1 MGVGRLAAIY
11 RHPVKGFTPEPVD
24 KVLLT
29 EGEGFP
35 CDRVYA
41 VENGPSGFDRDAP
54 AHISKQKFTVL
65 ARSAVVAKLA
75 TRFDEVTGAFH
86 ITDEAGSAVSFNLRD
101 EAGREEMATY
111 LSSAFGDAFPGPLK
125 VLEAPGAHRFSDH
138 HLGHV
143 SLLNLASVDAVSEA
157 FGREVEATRFRMN
170 LILEGLSAFEEDE
183 WQEGD
188 ILKLGEAE
196 LRVFKPTVRC
206 KATHASTDGQGYD
219 LDTVPLLHKHFGR
232 NTLGLY
238 AHVAKAG
245 VVRVGDRLERA

>member
-1 MGVGRLAAIY
+1 MDVGRLAAIY
-11 RHPVKGFTPEPVD
+11 RHPVKGFTPEAVD
-24 KVLLT
+24 EVLLT

-35 CDRVYA
+35 CDRIYA
-41 VENGPSGFDRDAP
+41 VENGPSGFDASAP

-65 ARSAVVAKLA
+65 ARSAVVAKLS
-75 TRFDEVTGAFH
+75 TRFDEVTGEFH
-86 ITDEAGSAVSFNLRD
+86 ITDEAGSAVAFNLRD
-101 EAGREEMATY
+101 EAGREEMAAY
-111 LSSAFGDAFPGPLK
+111 LSSAFGDPFPGPLK

-157 FGREVEATRFRMN
+157 FGREVEASRFRMN

-238 AHVAKAG
+238 AHVAKTG